1 MQVHSMQ
8 TDSPLKSA
16 ESEPRTAPSPSGLA
30 DSIELVNGG
39 ADHVIHLRPRTD
51 LFENGALLSMESRA
65 LSYLRSG
72 LPIHLRGPAGTGKT
86 TLAIQIAARLGRP
99 TILITGDG
107 WFTAQN
113 LIGRET
119 GTKSKQVVD
128 HYIHSVKKVQTEVSA
143 VWSDDALTRAV
154 SQGFTL
160 VYDEFTRSPPQANN
174 PLLAAFEER
183 MLIVPGGARRERV
196 VHAHPN
202 FRAILTSNPDDYAG
216 VTIPQDALIDRMITF
231 DLENHDRDTEIG
243 IVANRSGL
251 ELARASRV
259 VDLIRALRG
268 SPFLKQSPSMRS
280 AIMIA
285 RITVAEDLTV
295 GAHDPRFLQLCLDV
309 LESKTSGVDQKVRG
323 GFRTHLVDL
332 VRSTCGAGLT
342 ESAA

>member
-1 MQVHSMQ
+1 MQADIAIHQPEASQQHRPVNH
-8 TDSPLKSA
+8 
-16 ESEPRTAPSPSGLA
+16 SGLA
-30 DSIELVNGG
+30 DSLDLVGDAG
-39 ADHVIHLRPRTD
+39 DHVVHLRPRTD
-51 LFENGALLSMESRA
+51 LFENGVLQSIESRA

-86 TLAIQIAARLGRP
+86 TLAIQIAARLDRP

-119 GTKSKQVVD
+119 GTRSKQVVD
-128 HYIHSVKKVQTEVSA
+128 RYIHSVKKIETETSA

-154 SQGFTL
+154 SEGYTL

-183 MLIVPGGARRERV
+183 MLIVPGGSRRERMV
-196 VHAHPN
+196 RAHPS

-216 VTIPQDALIDRMITF
+216 VSAPQDALIDRMVTF
-231 DLENHDRDTEIG
+231 DLECHDRGTEIG
-243 IVANRSGL
+243 IVGNRSGL
-251 ELARASRV
+251 DEMRASRI
-259 VDLIRALRG
+259 VDLIRAMRG
-268 SPFLKQSPSMRS
+268 SPYLKQSPSMRS

-285 RITVAEDLTV
+285 RITVAEDLMV

-309 LESKTSGVDQKVRG
+309 LESKTSGVDPKVRA
-323 GFRTHLVDL
+323 GFRQHLVEL
-332 VRSTCGAGLT
+332 VRAHCGTGAQET
-342 ESAA
+342 AA

>member
-1 MQVHSMQ
+1 M
-8 TDSPLKSA
+8 PA
-16 ESEPRTAPSPSGLA
+16 ESSIKQPDAGQQHGSHQSGLA
-30 DSIELVNGG
+30 DSLDLIGDI

-51 LFENGALLSMESRA
+51 LFENGVLQSIESRA

-86 TLAIQIAARLGRP
+86 TLAIQIAARLDRP

-119 GTKSKQVVD
+119 GTRSKQVVD
-128 HYIHSVKKVQTEVSA
+128 HYIHSVKKIETEVSA
-143 VWSDDALTRAV
+143 IWSDDALTRAV
-154 SQGFTL
+154 AEGYTL

-183 MLIVPGGARRERV
+183 MLIVPGGSRRERMV
-196 VHAHPN
+196 RAHPS

-216 VTIPQDALIDRMITF
+216 VSAPQDALIDRMVTF
-231 DLENHDRDTEIG
+231 DLDSHDRATEIG

-251 ELARASRV
+251 DDSRASCI
-259 VDLIRALRG
+259 VDLIRAMRG
-268 SPFLKQSPSMRS
+268 SPYLKQSPSMRS
-280 AIMIA
+280 AIMIS
-285 RITVAEDLTV
+285 RITVAENLTV

-309 LESKTSGVDQKVRG
+309 LESKTSGIDPKVRA
-323 GFRTHLVDL
+323 GFRTQLFEL
-332 VRSTCGAGLT
+332 VRSTCGAAR

>member
-1 MQVHSMQ
+1 MQAQ
-8 TDSPLKSA
+8 SPLKQPDATPRQGPAGHSSLA
-16 ESEPRTAPSPSGLA
+16 E
-30 DSIELVNGG
+30 SIELVNGG
-39 ADHVIHLRPRTD
+39 ADHVIKLRPRTD
-51 LFENGALLSMESRA
+51 LFENGVLQSMESRA
-65 LSYLRSG
+65 LTYLRSG

-86 TLAIQIAARLGRP
+86 TLAIQIAARLDRP

-128 HYIHSVKKVQTEVSA
+128 NYVHSVKKVQTEVSA

-154 SQGFTL
+154 SEGYTL

-196 VHAHPN
+196 VQAHPS
-202 FRAILTSNPDDYAG
+202 FRAILTSNPEDYAG
-216 VTIPQDALIDRMITF
+216 VAAPQDALIDRMITF
-231 DLENHDRDTEIG
+231 DLDNHDRDTEVG
-243 IVANRSGL
+243 IVSNRSRL
-251 ELARASRV
+251 DTARASRV

-268 SPFLKQSPSMRS
+268 SPFLKQSPSMRA

-295 GAHDPRFLQLCLDV
+295 GAQDPRFLQLCLDV
-309 LESKTSGVDQKVRG
+309 LESKTSGIDPKIRN

-332 VRSTCGAGLT
+332 VRSICAPL
-342 ESAA
+342 SADNAA

>member
-1 MQVHSMQ
+1 MQAQIPSKQSNASQQ
-8 TDSPLKSA
+8 TGA
-16 ESEPRTAPSPSGLA
+16 AGQGGLA

-39 ADHVIHLRPRTD
+39 ADHVIQLRPRTD
-51 LFENGALLSMESRA
+51 LFENDVLLSMESRA
-65 LSYLRSG
+65 LTYLRSG

-86 TLAIQIAARLGRP
+86 TLAIQIAARLDRP

-128 HYIHSVKKVQTEVSA
+128 HYIHSVKKVQTEVTA

-154 SQGFTL
+154 SQGYTL

-183 MLIVPGGARRERV
+183 MLIVPGGSRRERV
-196 VHAHPN
+196 VHAHPS

-216 VTIPQDALIDRMITF
+216 VTAPQDALIDRMITF
-231 DLENHDRDTEIG
+231 DLENHDRATEIG
-243 IVANRSGL
+243 IVSNRSGL
-251 ELARASRV
+251 DDVRASRV

-285 RITVAEDLTV
+285 RITVSEDLTV
-295 GAHDPRFLQLCLDV
+295 GAQDPRFLQLCLDV
-309 LESKTSGVDQKVRG
+309 LESKTSGIDPKIRS
-323 GFRTHLVDL
+323 GFRTHLIDL
-332 VRSTCGAGLT
+332 VRSICAPRSA